1 MSLAMVMASGV
12 PALRRLGGRGI
23 LRSVKANLGYILRT
37 VSKKKK
43 KRTKKQNKTN
53 TKGYVVRTV
62 SKKKIWFHP
71 RISF

>member
-1 MSLAMVMASGV
+1 MDDKLFNYHNIMSMSLAMVMASGV

-43 KRTKKQNKTN
+43 KKNKQIKPD
-53 TKGYVVRTV
+53 K
-62 SKKKIWFHP
+62 H
-71 RISF
+71 